1 VLVGFTLVV
10 FPKSCH
16 DRTTQQHS
24 GEEEVQAAIIW
35 GGDCA
40 FTPAMNAA
48 TIKISFIKE
57 RKILVERS
65 IDFYFESVN
74 NTVNKPA
81 CEK

>member
-24 GEEEVQAAIIW
+24 GEEEVQAAM
-35 GGDCA
+35 GDCA

-57 RKILVERS
+57 RKILAERS

-74 NTVNKPA
+74 NSVNKPA